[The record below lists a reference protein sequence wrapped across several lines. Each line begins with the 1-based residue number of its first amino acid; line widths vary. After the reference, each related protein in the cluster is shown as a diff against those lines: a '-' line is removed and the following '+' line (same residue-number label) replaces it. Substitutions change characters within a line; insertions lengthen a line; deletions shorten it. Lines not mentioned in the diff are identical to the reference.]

1 MYKVYKLNKTT
12 ILTNLIL
19 RGNFLTKKFFK
30 KNSKQ
35 TLIFLRAPK
44 HFNIGKHKI
53 SSFKNFHK
61 YNYNFDYKLP
71 TEQFLYNNSLFLK
84 FFPLFHKIHLLYSLN
99 SFKISTKLKIKW

>member
-1 MYKVYKLNKTT
+1 MYKLNKIG

-19 RGNFLTKKFFK
+19 RGNYLTKKILK

-53 SSFKNFHK
+53 SSFVNYYKYSYKMNYLLATQQFLFNKNF
-61 YNYNFDYKLP
+61 F
-71 TEQFLYNNSLFLK
+71 FK
-84 FFPLFHKIHLLYSLN
+84 FFTLFHKIHLLYVIN
-99 SFKISTKLKIKW
+99 SIKINTKIKIKW